1 MDIFSHYSRT
11 YCSSCCRT
19 KIADRL
25 ISKPFQ
31 VKTRKSMSPF
41 FVELLFMTH
50 GPRDANDYTHGQS
63 KFDFTIHIC
72 YSKIAA
78 EFTLYRWTFK
88 NIKTRKYK
96 FSKKKSNPNQHSSGY
111 MWALLIISTIFL
123 CALVSIR
130 IHEIFV
136 DWRKFFRIA
145 R

>member
-1 MDIFSHYSRT
+1 MDIFSHYPRT

-19 KIADRL
+19 EIADRL

-31 VKTRKSMSPF
+31 VKTRKSMSPL

-50 GPRDANDYTHGQS
+50 GPRDANDYTHRQS
-63 KFDFTIHIC
+63 KFDFTVHIC

-96 FSKKKSNPNQHSSGY
+96 FKRKKKIESKSTFFVIQVSFTDYFYNFSWHSGLY
-111 MWALLIISTIFL
+111 
-123 CALVSIR
+123 
-130 IHEIFV
+130 
-136 DWRKFFRIA
+136 
-145 R
+145 

>member
-1 MDIFSHYSRT
+1 MHLCIVRIWISGFLPFSDHLYYICHTCVVKSYIVRFGIEYKVFLDIFSHYSRT

-31 VKTRKSMSPF
+31 VKTRKSMSPL

-63 KFDFTIHIC
+63 KFDFTVHIC

-88 NIKTRKYK
+88 NIKASKYK
-96 FSKKKSNPNQHSSGY
+96 
-111 MWALLIISTIFL
+111 L
-123 CALVSIR
+123 
-130 IHEIFV
+130 
-136 DWRKFFRIA
+136 
-145 R
+145 